1 MENARS
7 RPINFDLADMSVP
20 PIKRQEDPGHLKVQ
34 LQGTKLTQQLQG
46 IKTIRVKTT
55 ITLLKGCGFHYVC
68 ERFRNGYLAAASRDS
83 QMPENFETGLR
94 K

>member
-1 MENARS
+1 IENARS

-34 LQGTKLTQQLQG
+34 LQGTKFIQQLQG

-55 ITLLKGCGFHYVC
+55 IILLKGCGFNM
-68 ERFRNGYLAAASRDS
+68 FARD
-83 QMPENFETGLR
+83 FEMVI
-94 K
+94 